1 MGKKNKRHDVD
12 KSALS
17 KEGQISD
24 YLRDIILSSLE
35 FEKERGDSL
44 KRYVDNL
51 MVTITILSVAYLAPL
66 DYISNIQG
74 LEEVYGI
81 STRQILFVYLIL
93 LGLLGCALV
102 IAVSA
107 IFLRSNIALASPSE
121 QFDRYSTTYKEA
133 CDEGGQIRERDLLKS
148 YCSSLN
154 ITYRAYLLKH
164 NNMWKRLKISTGLTV
179 LSLIMAFVF
188 LSHLLLTL
196 L

>member
-24 YLRDIILSSLE
+24 YLRDIVLSSLE

-44 KRYVDNL
+44 NRYVDNL

-107 IFLRSNIALASPSE
+107 IF
-121 QFDRYSTTYKEA
+121 
-133 CDEGGQIRERDLLKS
+133 
-148 YCSSLN
+148 
-154 ITYRAYLLKH
+154 
-164 NNMWKRLKISTGLTV
+164 
-179 LSLIMAFVF
+179 
-188 LSHLLLTL
+188 
-196 L
+196 

>member
-44 KRYVDNL
+44 NRYVDNL

-121 QFDRYSTTYKEA
+121 QFDRYSTTY
-133 CDEGGQIRERDLLKS
+133 
-148 YCSSLN
+148 LN

>member
-1 MGKKNKRHDVD
+1 MTSIK
-12 KSALS
+12 ALS
-17 KEGQISD
+17 PRRGRLAITWETLFFPHLNLKKRG
-24 YLRDIILSSLE
+24 
-35 FEKERGDSL
+35 GDSL
-44 KRYVDNL
+44 NRYVDNL